1 MSTAA
6 QSMSI
11 LMLVCATPMLG
22 LAAYGYQ
29 NLEKPGARGF
39 VFCQIGA
46 IVWSIQ
52 LALLAWPGQLLPVHL
67 NTGIRQ
73 LGQFGVAFGWLL
85 LVWEYSKRERVAVS
99 RSLVA
104 ILLVIPAVTFV
115 LSVTNPAHHL
125 VLAADMPS
133 DPVGISQF
141 ETGPWYFVAVAFAVA
156 VAVPPVGI
164 LIDELLSA
172 HGAHRNQLLL
182 LLAGWLIG
190 FPGALQTYL
199 FRNFEAIPAYVDLTP
214 LAFSVSATLW
224 GLALFRY
231 HLFGLVPVS
240 RQTTVETMADPVIAI
255 DANRTVVD
263 ANPAACRLFDVDSE
277 AVAGLSL
284 SSFCQG
290 YPELVSMVEPG
301 ESHSEDITL
310 EGAGP
315 RHFSLDVCPIEQGGS
330 TFGSVLVFREV
341 TQLRERE
348 RELDLLK
355 QIHSRVL
362 RHNIRNQL
370 TVLKGQTV
378 AIADRDDGSFDKQTA
393 RIREAA
399 DTLLAY
405 SEKATDLRDIIDS
418 DAETA
423 TGTLTGA
430 TREELSRL
438 REEHPGVEVESRID
452 EAVYVRAHPDIH
464 RAIRELLHNAVAH
477 NHGDSSRLRVT
488 VTKTG
493 DRGVLTVEDNG
504 PGISTTEIE
513 TLEAGEETAL
523 QHTSGIG
530 LWMVRLLV
538 DKSGGTLSFDHDTEV
553 GGTRV
558 EIRLPATDH
567 STRAEKQHPSSS
579 RGS

>member
-22 LAAYGYQ
+22 LAAYGYR

-39 VFCQIGA
+39 LLCQVGA
-46 IVWSIQ
+46 IGWSIQ
-52 LALLAWPGQLLPVHL
+52 LALLAWPGKLLPIHL
-67 NTGIRQ
+67 NTGLRQ
-73 LGQFGVAFGWLL
+73 LFQFCVAFGWLL
-85 LVWEYSKRERVAVS
+85 LVWGYSNRERVTVS

-104 ILLVIPAVTFV
+104 ALLVVPLVTLV
-115 LSVTNPAHHL
+115 LAVTNPAHEL
-125 VLAADMPS
+125 VLGPDMPAN
-133 DPVGISQF
+133 PVSISQLD
-141 ETGPWYFVAVAFAVA
+141 TGPWYFVSIAYAVA
-156 VAVPPVGI
+156 VVVPPVGI
-164 LIDELLSA
+164 LVDEVASA

-199 FRNFEAIPAYVDLTP
+199 FRNFEAIPTYVDLTP

-224 GLALFRY
+224 GVALFRY

-240 RQTTVETMADPVIAI
+240 RRTTVETMADPVIAV
-255 DANRTVVD
+255 DANQTVVD
-263 ANPAACRLFDVDSE
+263 ANPAACRLFDVDSDD
-277 AVAGLSL
+277 VAGVSL
-284 SSFCQG
+284 ASFCQG
-290 YPELVSMVEPG
+290 YPELVSMVRPG

-310 EGAGP
+310 DDAGP
-315 RHFSLDVCPIEQGGS
+315 RHFSLDVCPIEQSGS

-370 TVLKGQTV
+370 TVLKGQTFD
-378 AIADRDDGSFDKQTA
+378 IADRDDGTFDEQTQ
-393 RIREAA
+393 RIRETAE
-399 DTLLAY
+399 TLLEY

-418 DAETA
+418 DAETVP
-423 TGTLTGA
+423 GTLTAA
-430 TREELSRL
+430 TRQELSTL
-438 REEHPGVEVESRID
+438 RTEHPSVDVACQID
-452 EAVYVRAHPDIH
+452 DAVHVRAHPDIH
-464 RAIRELLHNAVAH
+464 RAIRELLHNAVMHTARE
-477 NHGDSSRLRVT
+477 DTRLRVS
-488 VTKTG
+488 VTET
-493 DRGVLTVEDNG
+493 DSQGVLTVEDNG
-504 PGISTTEIE
+504 PGISETEVA

-523 QHTSGIG
+523 QHGSGLG

-538 DKSGGTLSFDHDTEV
+538 DKSGGTLSFDCDTEL

-558 EIRLPATDH
+558 EIRLPTADH
-567 STRAEKQHPSSS
+567 RTRAEKQHPSLS